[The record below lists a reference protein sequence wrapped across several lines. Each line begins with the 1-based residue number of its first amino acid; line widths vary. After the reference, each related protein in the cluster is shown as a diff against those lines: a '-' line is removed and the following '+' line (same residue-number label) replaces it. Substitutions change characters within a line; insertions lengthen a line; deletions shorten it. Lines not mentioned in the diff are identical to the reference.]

1 MLCDRNLFLPT
12 RDLVLHIREAPG
24 AAPAFLFSHGLSSNC
39 LTWEP
44 VARLLHKTGYQVV
57 TVDQR
62 GHGQSQKPAS
72 GYDFPDITADMLA
85 LLQALELQSPIFVGQ
100 SWGGNIG
107 LHLGGTHP
115 DLLGGLA
122 FIDGGFLDMQAD
134 PHADW
139 ATTKKRLTPPVL
151 AGRHID
157 DMRVRMQEFHPD
169 WTAEGIDNTLGNF
182 AVDEQG
188 MIAPHLHLNHHMQIL
203 RALWDMRPGPYYDK
217 VRVPTLICP
226 ALSTA
231 DPNGVAR
238 KRARVAEAAARIPK
252 TTVVWFDDTDHDIHV
267 QRPARLAQVLLREV
281 REGLW
286 CQP

>member
-1 MLCDRNLFLPT
+1 MLCDRYLALPH
-12 RDLVLHIREAPG
+12 RDVVLHVRAAPG

-44 VARLLHKTGYQVV
+44 VARLLHAAGHQVV

-62 GHGQSQKPAS
+62 GHGQSQKPTT

-85 LLQALELQSPIFVGQ
+85 LIQALALEAPIFVGQ
-100 SWGGNIG
+100 SWGGNVG
-107 LHLGGTHP
+107 LHLGATHP
-115 DLLGGLA
+115 ELLGGLG
-122 FIDGGFLDMQAD
+122 FIDGGFLDLQAAPD
-134 PHADW
+134 ADW
-139 ATTKKRLTPPVL
+139 AATRARLTPPVL

-157 DMRVRMQEFHPD
+157 EMRARLQEFHPD

-182 AVDEQG
+182 AVDAQG
-188 MIAPHLHLNHHMQIL
+188 LITPHLHLDHHMQIL
-203 RALWDMRPGPYYDK
+203 RALWDMRPGPYYDR
-217 VRVPTLICP
+217 VRAPVLICP

-231 DPNGVAR
+231 DPAGAVR
-238 KRARVAEAAARIPK
+238 KRAQVAAATARIPQ
-252 TTVVWFDDTDHDIHV
+252 TAVIWFDDTDHDIHV
-267 QRPARLAQVLLREV
+267 QRPARLAQVLLHAA